1 MTSFAAQID
10 VRQYAPKDKQPNI
23 FSTWNSLKSG
33 ETMELT
39 NDHDPKPLYYLFSA
53 EHAGLFTWDYLQ
65 EGPDVWRVAIT
76 KK

>member
-1 MTSFAAQID
+1 MTLFAAQVD
-10 VRQYAPKDKQPNI
+10 VRQYAPKDKQPAI
-23 FSTWNSLKSG
+23 FNTWNSLKSG

-39 NDHDPKPLYYLFSA
+39 NDHDPKPLYHLFSA

>member
-1 MTSFAAQID
+1 MPQFAAQID
-10 VRQYAPKDKQPNI
+10 VRKFAPKDKQPNI
-23 FSTWNSLKSG
+23 FSTWNNLKPG
-33 ETMELT
+33 EKMELT

-53 EHAGLFTWDYLQ
+53 EHAGLFTWDYLE